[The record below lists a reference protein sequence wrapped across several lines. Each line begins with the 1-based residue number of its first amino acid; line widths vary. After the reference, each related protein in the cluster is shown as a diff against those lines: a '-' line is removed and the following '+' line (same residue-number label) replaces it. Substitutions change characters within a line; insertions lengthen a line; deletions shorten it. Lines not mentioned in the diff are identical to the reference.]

1 MIDSFLRR
9 YSELVTEHPFA
20 VLITAVVTIAFL
32 GTGAQFVET
41 EDQDVSDF
49 LPEKYAPITAF
60 ETIDAE
66 FGSAEAT
73 TYTILLEVEPVNGS
87 SDEIADVRD
96 PEFLRYV
103 SKISSEAEKM
113 QKVSSV
119 GSPAS
124 LFKEIPKEKRTV
136 IETMEKLGEERWSQY
151 ISDDFTAAKMTVEAS
166 GISVDEELEV
176 ADDLSYNIESS
187 PKPSGVELTYTGQT
201 FIDRAFQNE
210 SGNTQQLTSTVAL
223 LLVVVVVIALFR
235 SATYGLMSLE
245 ALIFGIIAGY
255 GLFGWLGFNLSP
267 STSGAISIGIGI
279 AVDFGIQPV
288 ARYREERK
296 EMENG
301 MKKSLYDTLSGIAR
315 PMTLGLI
322 AAIMGFSSLSL
333 GDITFLSSLGVILSL
348 TTLMAYFAAF
358 TIIPPTLIIQDRY
371 LDSRVKTVKT
381 NLRSLY
387 T

>member
-1 MIDSFLRR
+1 MIDKFLKS
-9 YSELVTEHPFA
+9 YSSLVVKRPFA
-20 VLITAVVTIAFL
+20 VLIISLVAVAFL
-32 GTGAQFVET
+32 GAGAQFVET
-41 EDQDVSDF
+41 EEQDVGDF
-49 LPEKYAPITAF
+49 LPEKYEPIKAF
-60 ETIDAE
+60 DTIDAE

-87 SDEIADVRD
+87 SDEVGDVRD

-103 SKISSEAEKM
+103 SRISSEAEQM

-119 GSPAS
+119 SSPAS
-124 LFKEIPKEKRTV
+124 LFGEIPREKRGV
-136 IETMEKLGEERWSQY
+136 IETMEVLGEERWSQY
-151 ISDDFTAAKMTVEAS
+151 ISDDFTAARMTVKAA
-166 GISVDEELEV
+166 GISPEEEMQV
-176 ADDLSYNIESS
+176 AEDLNYNIESN
-187 PKPSGVELTYTGQT
+187 PKPAGVKITYTGQT

-210 SGNTQQLTSTVAL
+210 SDNTLQLTSIVAL
-223 LLVVVVVIALFR
+223 LLVVIVVIALFR

-255 GLFGWLGFNLSP
+255 GLFGWLGYNLSP

-296 EMENG
+296 EMENS
-301 MKKSLYDTLSGIAR
+301 MEKSLYDTLSGIAR
-315 PMTLGLI
+315 PMTLGMI

-358 TIIPPTLIIQDRY
+358 TVLPPTLIIQDRY
-371 LDSRVKTVKT
+371 IGAKVKAVKSK
-381 NLRSLY
+381 LRRL
-387 T
+387 